1 MCAMILRAD
10 GTHQEI
16 QPANGTHFQLSE
28 LQRIVGTGAPPGC
41 HWIEIIPT
49 KDGRLMVINEEGKLL
64 GLPRNEQATA
74 LAALPTL
81 AELAEAKALFGDALI
96 LVGYDL
102 ESEEA
107 DYIAGDVLV
116 CDEQEVQ

>member
-10 GTHQEI
+10 GTRQEI

-28 LQRIVGTGAPPGC
+28 LQRIVGTGAPLGC
-41 HWIEIIPT
+41 HWIEIVPT
-49 KDGRLMVINEEGKLL
+49 RDGRIMVINEEGKLY

-74 LAALPTL
+74 LAALPTR

-96 LVGYDL
+96 LLGYDRACQ
-102 ESEEA
+102 EP
-107 DYIAGDVLV
+107 DYIAGDVVV
-116 CDEQEVQ
+116 CEEQEVQ

>member
-41 HWIEIIPT
+41 YWIEIIPT

-81 AELAEAKALFGDALI
+81 AELVQAKALFGDALI

>member
-10 GTHQEI
+10 GTHEAI
-16 QPANGTHFQLSE
+16 QPANGAHFQLSE
-28 LQRIVGTGAPPGC
+28 LQAMVGAGAPPGC

-49 KDGRLMVINEEGKLL
+49 KDGRILVINEEGKVY

-74 LAALPTL
+74 LADLPTPADL
-81 AELAEAKALFGDALI
+81 AHMKEILGDALI

-102 ESEEA
+102 ESEES

-116 CDEQEVQ
+116 CEDHEVP